1 MAKKKTIDARIISI
15 TKETLVEDGSQF
27 LDVSFEIL
35 DGADGK
41 TVLSVRKLGFPLDT
55 DQSVIEEEIKN
66 TAQGHK
72 GDLALAKSRQEQDA
86 KEAQADET
94 INQLINKEL

>member
-1 MAKKKTIDARIISI
+1 MSKKKTIDARITSI

-27 LDVSFEIL
+27 LDVAFEIL
-35 DGADGK
+35 DGE

-55 DQSVIEEEIKN
+55 DQTVIAEEVKS
-66 TAQGHK
+66 TAQGYK
-72 GDLALAKSRQEQDA
+72 ADIALAESRQEQDA

-94 INQLINKEL
+94 IDQLINKEL